1 MDDATPIERNTTKA
15 TFIIERTYPASPARV
30 FQAFAN
36 EQLKAKW
43 FAGPEGWVQLE
54 KAFDFRVDGVEINI
68 GRHPAG
74 MVSAFYCT
82 YHDIVPDKRIVYAYR
97 MTLDDKPLSS
107 SLASIEFRPEGE
119 GTHMTLTEYGVYFDG
134 FGEADAQGREHG
146 TNWIMDK
153 LGEVLKD

>member
-1 MDDATPIERNTTKA
+1 MDDATSIERNTTKA

-82 YHDIVPDKRIVYAYR
+82 YHDIVPDQRIVYAYR